1 MDWNQVGTDLVMASI
16 KYLLPILISA
26 VIAWVGLLIKNE
38 WESIKAKRP
47 DIIKL
52 VMEYA
57 PILVGYIE
65 MERKKGTIDL
75 LSIKAQ
81 CEVLIVD
88 FLKTKGVE
96 LNFSDPIWALIWTVV
111 EAEVRKLPKFTFGT
125 DK

>member
-1 MDWNQVGTDLVMASI
+1 MDWNQLGNDLVMASI

-47 DIIKL
+47 DIMKL

-57 PILVGYIE
+57 PVLVGFLE
-65 MERKKGTIDL
+65 QERKKNNIDL
-75 LSIKAQ
+75 LTIKAKS
-81 CEVLIVD
+81 EELIVA
-88 FLKTKGVE
+88 FLKTKCIE
-96 LNFSDPIWALIWTVV
+96 LDLTNPIWDLIWTVI
-111 EAEVRKLPKFTFGT
+111 EAEVRKLPKFTYGT